1 MISSGPSERSP
12 VSAFF
17 PFAAAPKLE
26 ACPAMGLMRLIVH
39 DRDRIPPGGL
49 EQVHMCGQDDL
60 PWFSRTY
67 FSGDQLV
74 IERNED
80 DSGKVFVPWRIGQ
93 SSPVLISTATLAERD
108 RPYQLEVELAR
119 GMLNN
124 LRNQIAQWESLG
136 LVVTRSLNDG
146 VLEATSDFSRAATN
160 QNDIATAADW
170 ANRSLATTATTMARL
185 TNEYVR
191 QATAMRRAQP
201 RQFSSWFGV
210 SVGAKPPKPIIAR
223 QVANTFNMVS
233 VPLAWRGIEAVEG
246 RRDWTDAD
254 ALIDWAHSAGLR
266 ISAGPLLELDD
277 RGVPDWMYLWEGDM
291 NSLLAFM
298 LAHVRAV
305 VERYRGRVHLWQVV
319 TRMTHGHAL
328 GLDEEARLQVA
339 AKAINTVRQLDPTT
353 PIVVTFD
360 QPWAE
365 YLASEQLDLAPL
377 HFADA
382 LVRADLGLS
391 GIGLE
396 INLGYHPGGSV
407 LRNPLSMSR
416 LIDNWSL
423 LELPLLV
430 ALTIPSS
437 AAEDPQTNGKVRV
450 IASSEA
456 DVTPESQ
463 AEWINKHVPLLLAKN
478 VVQIVLWNQLS
489 DATPHHYPNSGLFD
503 ADDKPKPALEALQ
516 KIRQQYLNGGK

>member
-1 MISSGPSERSP
+1 
-12 VSAFF
+12 
-17 PFAAAPKLE
+17 
-26 ACPAMGLMRLIVH
+26 MGLMRLTVH

-60 PWFSRTY
+60 PWFSRAY

-80 DSGKVFVPWRIGQ
+80 DSGRVFVPWRIGQ
-93 SSPVLISTATLAERD
+93 SGPVLINTATLVERD
-108 RPYQLEVELAR
+108 RPYLLEVELAR

-124 LRNQIAQWESLG
+124 LRNQIAQWETMG
-136 LVVTRSLNDG
+136 LVVTRTLSDG
-146 VLEATSDFSRAATN
+146 VLEASSDFARAATN
-160 QNDIATAADW
+160 QDDHPSAADW
-170 ANRSLATTATTMARL
+170 AHRSLATTVATMARL
-185 TNEYVR
+185 TDEYVR
-191 QATAMRRAQP
+191 QAIAMRRAQP
-201 RQFSSWFGV
+201 RQLSSWFGV
-210 SVGAKPPKPIIAR
+210 NLGGKPPKPVIAR

-233 VPLAWRGIEAVEG
+233 LPLTWRTIEAVEG
-246 RRDWTDAD
+246 RRYWTDTD
-254 ALIDWAHSAGLR
+254 AEIEWAHSAGLR

-277 RGVPDWMYLWEGDM
+277 RGVPDWTYLWEGDV

-396 INLGYHPGGSV
+396 INFGYHPGGSV
-407 LRNPLSMSR
+407 LRGPLALSR
-416 LIDNWSL
+416 LIDTWSL
-423 LELPLLV
+423 LELPLLLS
-430 ALTIPSS
+430 LTVPSS

-450 IASSEA
+450 VAGLPD
-456 DVTPESQ
+456 DVTPQSQ
-463 AEWINKHVPLLLAKN
+463 VDWINKHVPLLLAKN

-489 DATPHHYPNSGLFD
+489 DAAPHHFPNSGLFD
-503 ADDKPKPALEALQ
+503 ANDKPKPALEALQ
-516 KIRQQYLNGGK
+516 KIRQQYLNSGK